1 MKLNSEVKIGIT
13 VFLAAVAAVIGFRF
27 MSDIPVFR
35 TSQQI
40 YTTFERVDGLGT
52 GSQVLLRGVRVG
64 SVNEV
69 MLTESDSVR
78 VRMRIDLSKPIPKDT
93 KAYLTSLGIIE
104 GKSIVLELGES
115 DETIDESGE
124 IEGFY
129 IDSIMDTFSSQ
140 GEEFAG
146 DISNSFTELNDF
158 LKQLNST
165 LDDDARNNLSETF
178 TNVENATRNISDL
191 LDEKKSEL
199 DEAIQSGNSMMNELD
214 TMATTNR
221 PKVDSLMTSLEY
233 NVRELEKVRVEIE
246 SASAN
251 LNQILEKIN
260 NGEGTLGKLVN
271 DPAMYEN
278 LDELSVELKELVKG
292 INEEPGRYLKHMSIF
307 ELF

>member
-158 LKQLNST
+158 LQQLNST
-165 LDDDARNNLSETF
+165 LDDNARNNLSETF

>member
-78 VRMRIDLSKPIPKDT
+78 VRMRIDLSKPIPKDS

-129 IDSIMDTFSSQ
+129 IDSMMEVISER
-140 GEEFAG
+140 GEDFAG
-146 DISNSFTELNDF
+146 DLSDSFTELNDF
-158 LKQLNST
+158 LHQLNRT
-165 LDDDARNNLSETF
+165 LDDDAREEVSGTI
-178 TNVENATRNISDL
+178 TNVEKATKTISDL

-199 DEAIQSGNSMMNELD
+199 DEAIESGSSMMNELD

>member
-78 VRMRIDLSKPIPKDT
+78 VRMQIDISKPIPKDT

-129 IDSIMDTFSSQ
+129 IDSMMEVISER
-140 GEEFAG
+140 GEDFAG
-146 DISNSFTELNDF
+146 DLSDSFTELNDF
-158 LKQLNST
+158 LHQLNRT
-165 LDDDARNNLSETF
+165 LDDDAREEVSGTI
-178 TNVENATRNISDL
+178 TNVEKATRSISDL

-199 DEAIQSGNSMMNELD
+199 DEAIESGSSMMNELD

-278 LDELSVELKELVKG
+278 LDELSAELKDLVKG

>member
-78 VRMRIDLSKPIPKDT
+78 VRMQIDLSKPIPKDT

-129 IDSIMDTFSSQ
+129 IDSMMEVISER
-140 GEEFAG
+140 GEDFAG
-146 DISNSFTELNDF
+146 DLSDSFTELNDF
-158 LKQLNST
+158 LHQLNRT
-165 LDDDARNNLSETF
+165 LDDDAREEVSGTI
-178 TNVENATRNISDL
+178 TNVEKATKNISDL
-191 LDEKKSEL
+191 LDEKRNEL
-199 DEAIQSGNSMMNELD
+199 DEAIESGSSMMNELD

-233 NVRELEKVRVEIE
+233 NIRELEKVRVEIE

>member
-40 YTTFERVDGLGT
+40 YTTFERVDGLGS

-69 MLTESDSVR
+69 KLTESDSVR
-78 VRMRIDLSKPIPKDT
+78 VRMRIDVSKPIPKDS
-93 KAYLTSLGIIE
+93 KAFLTSLGLIE
-104 GKSIVLELGES
+104 GKSIVIELGES
-115 DETIDESGE
+115 DEAVDDSGE

-129 IDSIMDTFSSQ
+129 VDSMMEVISDR
-140 GEEFAG
+140 GEDFAG
-146 DISNSFTELNDF
+146 DLSDSFTELNDF
-158 LKQLNST
+158 LQQLNRT
-165 LDDDARNNLSETF
+165 LDDDASENINSSF
-178 TNVENATRNISDL
+178 SNVERATKTLSDL
-191 LDEKKSEL
+191 LDEKKGEV

-214 TMATTNR
+214 TMASTNR

-246 SASAN
+246 SASSN

>member
-115 DETIDESGE
+115 DETIDESGK

-158 LKQLNST
+158 LQQLNST

-178 TNVENATRNISDL
+178 TNVENTTRNISDL

-260 NGEGTLGKLVN
+260 SGEGTLGKLVN